1 MRVQVSKLQ
10 CVKLNYPGSL
20 ISKVIPQVS
29 SREQGGLPG
38 CGVYG
43 RTSGAGT
50 GVPASPDD
58 ESGSLT
64 NVINVALSF
73 MPRSV
78 QTSFMAGACLFYT
91 RASRLTRASF
101 ALG

>member
-10 CVKLNYPGSL
+10 CVKLNYPGSP

-38 CGVYG
+38 CGVCG

-50 GVPASPDD
+50 GIPASPDD

-64 NVINVALSF
+64 NVINVAFVFYANIRPHKFHVLGLSLLH
-73 MPRSV
+73 
-78 QTSFMAGACLFYT
+78 AC
-91 RASRLTRASF
+91 
-101 ALG
+101 G